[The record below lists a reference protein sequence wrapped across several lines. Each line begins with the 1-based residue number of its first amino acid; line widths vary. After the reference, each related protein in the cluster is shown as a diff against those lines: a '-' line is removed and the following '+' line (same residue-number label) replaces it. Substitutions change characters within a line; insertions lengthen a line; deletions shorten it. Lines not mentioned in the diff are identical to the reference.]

1 MAEQPEMDSATD
13 KSVEQKPVE
22 QKEYKSE
29 RDAVEDMKNLL
40 GLQEQSSEPEATRTH
55 EIESEV
61 SSKEEV
67 NSQEN
72 TDDLG
77 DDAELVDL
85 LNEETTETT
94 EDFIELDGEKIT
106 LEELKK
112 DRLRQKDYTQKTQKL
127 SDERKEFDQM
137 RNQVLQEGEV
147 AKQQREFYRQKLEE
161 LEKSLSQIAKNTPE
175 ADLDKLYHE
184 DPAEYVRQKALLD
197 KQKEEMNKVLAEK
210 QRLDQ
215 IKQQEQEQIY
225 NQYLTDQRQKLAQK
239 LPMYADKDKGETY
252 RQNLFNFAKERG
264 FTEEEISLLVDH
276 RSVLLLADA
285 FQYHK
290 LKQSNLKKKQVNK
303 TPRVLST
310 NNKTKVE
317 PSSDRKKFNSQMD
330 KLKKSGKVNDA
341 SSVFLEM
348 INNKAI

>member
-1 MAEQPEMDSATD
+1 MAEQPEMDSPTD
-13 KSVEQKPVE
+13 NSVEQKPVE
-22 QKEYKSE
+22 QKQYKSE

-40 GLQEQSSEPEATRTH
+40 GLQEKSSQPEATRNH

-72 TDDLG
+72 TDELG
-77 DDAELVDL
+77 EDAELVDL
-85 LNEETTETT
+85 LEEETTETT
-94 EDFIELDGEKIT
+94 EDFIELNGEKIP

-147 AKQQREFYRQKLEE
+147 AKQQRELFRQKLEQ
-161 LEKSLSQIAKNTPE
+161 LEKTLSQVDTQNV
-175 ADLDKLYHE
+175 DLERLYQE
-184 DPAEYVRQKALLD
+184 DPAEYVRQKALID
-197 KQKEEMNKVLAEK
+197 KRNDDLKRVAEEKA
-210 QRLDQ
+210 RLDN
-215 IKQQEQEQIY
+215 IKQQEQDQIY
-225 NQYLTDQRQKLAQK
+225 NQYLVNERQKLSEK
-239 LPMYADKDKGETY
+239 LPIYADKDKGETY
-252 RQNLFNFAKERG
+252 RQNLVNFAKERG
-264 FTEEEISLLVDH
+264 FTNEEIGLLVDH

-303 TPRVLST
+303 APRVLST
-310 NNKTKVE
+310 NNKTKVD
-317 PSSDRKKFNSQMD
+317 PSSNSKKFNSQMD
-330 KLKKSGKVNDA
+330 RLKKSGKVNDA